1 MTDKKSMWGDSLLN
15 LSFEELN
22 ELAKMVNTRQKV
34 MADEIKLDKWN
45 AVVVALKEYVDCFGA
60 ITVEGFDQDIYIDNE
75 SVFSS
80 PGRIGSP
87 Y

>member
-1 MTDKKSMWGDSLLN
+1 MTDKKAVWGDSLLN

-45 AVVVALKEYVDCFGA
+45 AVVTAIKEYVDCFGA
-60 ITVEGFDQDIYIDNE
+60 ISVGGYDRDTYIDDD
-75 SVFSS
+75 SIFSS
-80 PGRIGSP
+80 PGRIDNL
-87 Y
+87 